1 MCTPKTI
8 ISFLINHC
16 LAGLMPLQLVPFKK
30 RHELL
35 SMYKKLSSST
45 GSLSFVRR
53 LQSVQCTHSD
63 SRNKKTINKTIQ
75 NVQDC
80 KYLFIGRW
88 PLELFRI
95 WFLPNEISY
104 DRKNTPPCFC
114 APPFLKQV
122 CVFAIVATVALAEPK
137 AEPKADPKP
146 TVFAYSAPAVA
157 AEVPVATV
165 YETSFHGN
173 LAPVAAYS
181 APVLTAP
188 LAYSYS
194 YYDPLVAAP
203 ILLRK

>member
-1 MCTPKTI
+1 M
-8 ISFLINHC
+8 
-16 LAGLMPLQLVPFKK
+16 
-30 RHELL
+30 
-35 SMYKKLSSST
+35 
-45 GSLSFVRR
+45 
-53 LQSVQCTHSD
+53 
-63 SRNKKTINKTIQ
+63 
-75 NVQDC
+75 
-80 KYLFIGRW
+80 
-88 PLELFRI
+88 
-95 WFLPNEISY
+95 
-104 DRKNTPPCFC
+104 
-114 APPFLKQV
+114 
-122 CVFAIVATVALAEPK
+122 ATVVLAEPK

-146 TVFAYSAPAVA
+146 TVFAYSAPAVVAPVA